1 MADNPDVRT
10 GTRYDALRILGT
22 GPWDVVARQL
32 SSYLAADAHPELQ
45 MGAVSSVG
53 ECDDPAAI
61 EAIIN
66 AFNGLNDENRRL
78 AAAALLRTKDRTQLF
93 AQAIRDGRISRELLT
108 AEEAAKL
115 QEVLERGN
123 DGRR

>member
-1 MADNPDVRT
+1 
-10 GTRYDALRILGT
+10 
-22 GPWDVVARQL
+22 
-32 SSYLAADAHPELQ
+32 LAADAHPELQ